1 MPIVRAVSL
10 HQMNVQSGCILC
22 IMAIKRL
29 LIGFSATGLALA
41 LSACQQQEAP
51 PPAPFTLSANVQQ
64 SMLWILE
71 PAADVIW
78 DSAGFVIDE
87 SGETDLSP
95 TTEEAWN
102 QVLYA
107 AATLSESGN
116 LLMLPGRSSGDD
128 WNEYARGLVEAGK
141 RARDA
146 AEARDADAL
155 FDAGGQVYQVCRACH
170 DQYWRKDESDG

>member
-1 MPIVRAVSL
+1 
-10 HQMNVQSGCILC
+10 MNALTGCILLS
-22 IMAIKRL
+22 MVNKRL
-29 LIGFSATGLALA
+29 LIGFSAAGLALA
-41 LSACQQQEAP
+41 LSACQQQDAP
-51 PPAPFTLSANVQQ
+51 PPVPFTLSADIQQ

-95 TTEEAWN
+95 TSEDGWN
-102 QVLYA
+102 KVLYA

-116 LLMLPGRSSGDD
+116 LLMLPGRSAGDD

-146 AEARDADAL
+146 AEARDAEAL

-170 DQYWRKDESDG
+170 NQYWRKGESDG

>member
-1 MPIVRAVSL
+1 MHRFTGWYTEVMPLKAASTAL
-10 HQMNVQSGCILC
+10 FLAC
-22 IMAIKRL
+22 
-29 LIGFSATGLALA
+29 ATLFLG
-41 LSACQQQEAP
+41 ACQRNAAP
-51 PPAPFTLSANVQQ
+51 SPPYTLSADLTE

-95 TTEEAWN
+95 TTDEAWN
-102 QVLYA
+102 QVVYA

-116 LLMLPGRSSGDD
+116 LLMLPGRSAGAD
-128 WNEYARGLVEAGK
+128 WNEYSRGLVLAAE

-146 AEARDADAL
+146 AIAQDADAL

-170 DQYWRKDESDG
+170 DQYWRKGDTTE